1 MLIELGKSRI
11 NSNKVLDRIYYAMP
25 VEIWLSLAIIVAIA
39 DLIFNYGTTSIAI
52 TVAVGIILGI
62 YLVQTNTI
70 MSSIW
75 TKFSRTIQIRQN
87 VIPLFVVSTILG
99 TILMVFTVV
108 DSAHGLIITAS
119 GVTAFKGLLSGSVF
133 TGAAVTTTGAG
144 VVTGTT
150 AVTSASSN
158 TMQGFANGV
167 ILLIKV
173 IFAIAFIF
181 GLKNAYDKYTERAEM
196 VEIVQAPAM
205 LIFVVVAIDG
215 MMNLIFGP
223 A

>member
-52 TVAVGIILGI
+52 TVAVGIVLGI
-62 YLVQTNTI
+62 YLVQT
-70 MSSIW
+70 
-75 TKFSRTIQIRQN
+75 RQN
-87 VIPLFVVSTILG
+87 LIPLLVISTILG